1 MTGDTGRLV
10 QALRPRLGERLITR
24 DDPGYRAARR
34 VWNAAVTHEPAV
46 IARCSGAEDVQAVV
60 RSARDAGVPL
70 SVRSGGHD
78 WGGRALRD
86 QGLVVDLTGMRG
98 VRVDAR
104 RRVAT
109 VQGGAIIADLLA
121 AMTPHG
127 LVTPTGVVQAVG
139 LAGLTTSGGYG
150 LLMGRYGLT
159 ADNLLGAGVV
169 LADGSTTTAGP
180 GDDAELWWALRGG
193 GGNFGVVTELRY
205 RLHELPAVLAGMLM
219 FPFAEARAV
228 LTGYAEI
235 VAGAP
240 DELSVMTGFL
250 PGPDGPL
257 VFLCPM
263 WSGDDLAAGEKAV
276 ARLRSLGHPVVD
288 QIAPMPYAAA
298 LSMFDASM
306 VDGNHYLLRSR
317 WVPALSEVAVA
328 ALTAGAA
335 SLTSP
340 YSGLI
345 VTRLHGAATRVEPGA
360 TAFAHR
366 TPHQVVEVIAAFAP
380 GEPVDRHR
388 AWAEAMAAA
397 LDPVALPGAYPN
409 LLGPG
414 DDERARASFGGNLA
428 RLQEAKRR
436 YDPDNVFA
444 SAIPALLPAPVT
456 SAA

>member
-1 MTGDTGRLV
+1 MTGDAGRAIR
-10 QALRPRLGERLITR
+10 ALRPRLGGRLLTR
-24 DDPGYRAARR
+24 DDTGYAAARR

-46 IARCSGAEDVQAVV
+46 IARCSGAADVCAVV
-60 RSARDAGVPL
+60 RAALDAGVPL

-98 VRVDAR
+98 VRVDAGR
-104 RRVAT
+104 RTAT

-121 AMTPHG
+121 AAAPYG
-127 LVTPTGVVQAVG
+127 LVTPTGVVRAVG
-139 LAGLTTSGGYG
+139 LTGLTTSGGYG
-150 LLMGRYGLT
+150 PLIGRYGLT
-159 ADNLLGAGVV
+159 ADNLLGAEVV
-169 LADGSTTTAGP
+169 LADGTTVTAGP
-180 GDDAELWWALRGG
+180 QDDDELWWALRGG

-205 RLHELPAVLAGMLM
+205 RLHELPTVLAGMLM
-219 FPFAEARAV
+219 FPFAQAGAV

-235 VAGAP
+235 VAEAP
-240 DELSVMTGFL
+240 DELTIMTGVL

-257 VFLCPM
+257 AFLCPM

-276 ARLRSLGHPVVD
+276 ARLRSLGQPVVD
-288 QIAPMPYAAA
+288 QIAEMPYAAA

-317 WVPALSEVAVA
+317 WVPELSEVAVS

-335 SLTSP
+335 ALTSP

-345 VTRLHGAATRVEPGA
+345 VTRLHGAATRVEPDA

-366 TPHQVVEVIAAFAP
+366 TPHQVVEIIGAFAP

-388 AWAEAMAAA
+388 AWAESVATA

-414 DDERARASFGGNLA
+414 DDERARASFAGNLG
-428 RLQEAKRR
+428 RLLAAKRR
-436 YDPDNVFA
+436 YDPGNVFA
-444 SAIPALLPAPVT
+444 SAIPAL
-456 SAA
+456 SS